1 MLQIKPIVDEWV
13 DPWPQCVD
21 PNMYEVPDSIDT
33 TPLPFTGE
41 PGKWPTFDFGNDE
54 APPIGPLPQ
63 EEPGIIDWFNDALN
77 PTPAPAPGP
86 APGDVMPNLDWLVDM
101 F

>member
-21 PNMYEVPDSIDT
+21 PSMYEVPDSIDT

-41 PGKWPTFDFGNDE
+41 PGK
-54 APPIGPLPQ
+54 
-63 EEPGIIDWFNDALN
+63 
-77 PTPAPAPGP
+77 
-86 APGDVMPNLDWLVDM
+86 
-101 F
+101 